1 MLFVMKTCLL
11 LVCAW
16 FAAATCCVAQSP
28 AVKVPP
34 VAPTF
39 KDVPY
44 GTHERHVLDL
54 WQAKLPAG
62 SASSPLVIFIHGG
75 GWHGGDKVDVPAR
88 LLTTMLDH
96 GVSVASINYRFTRM
110 AILPAPQVDAARA
123 VQFLRSKAL
132 EWRLDAD
139 HFAAYGIS
147 AGGCSSLWL
156 AMHDDVADPRA
167 VDAVLRH
174 SSRLQAAVGMSPQT
188 SLEPDVVVGWVGEKV
203 LEHAMIS
210 RAVGAANLTDMKTPG
225 EEWIRLLREASPI
238 RHVSAGDP
246 PVLISNPAM
255 DPLPAT
261 TPGSAIH
268 HALFGQK
275 FKEAADAVGVTCVLR
290 LESAPARGVPTPEEF
305 LLRCLKVR

>member
-1 MLFVMKTCLL
+1 MVVALPCLL
-11 LVCAW
+11 
-16 FAAATCCVAQSP
+16 AQAP

-34 VAPTF
+34 AAPAFKNVA
-39 KDVPY
+39 Y
-44 GTHERHVLDL
+44 GPHERHVLDL
-54 WQAKLPAG
+54 WQAELPAG
-62 SASSPLVIFIHGG
+62 TANAPLVIFIHGG
-75 GWHGGDKVDVPAR
+75 GWHGGDKADVPAR
-88 LLTTMLDH
+88 LLATLLAR

-123 VQFLRSKAL
+123 VQFLRSRAG
-132 EWRLDAD
+132 EWRLDPD
-139 HFAAYGIS
+139 RFAAYGIS

-156 AMHDDVADPRA
+156 AMHDDLADPRA
-167 VDAVLRH
+167 ADAVLRQ

-188 SLEPDVVVGWVGEKV
+188 SLEPAVVVGWVGGKV

-210 RAVGAANLTDMKTPG
+210 RAVGAARLEDVNAPG
-225 EEWIRLLREASPI
+225 PEWRRLLREASPI

-275 FKEAADAVGVTCVLR
+275 FKEAADAVGVTCILR
-290 LESAPARGVPTPEEF
+290 LEKAPAGGVPTPEEF
-305 LLRCLKVR
+305 LLRYLKAP